1 MDDHTF
7 PHSPSYRGRAS
18 AYALPLSHIQG
29 YIEDATSR
37 LDSAM
42 EKMGFCPLDNKKAL
56 FACVTEINDAKA
68 QLAHL
73 KQAYFSLREAE
84 VYCL

>member
-1 MDDHTF
+1 
-7 PHSPSYRGRAS
+7 
-18 AYALPLSHIQG
+18 
-29 YIEDATSR
+29 
-37 LDSAM
+37 M